1 MSAMKLFPRTLVAL
15 AIASLASSWSASAQS
30 SGSIMFT
37 ARLTPSSG
45 VAEPVRGLPFYLLR
59 KSFADIQRE
68 AEASEPKPDMDRF
81 IDGLTVSKEL
91 KACMKKHQTVHIT
104 ADEFINNLTAE
115 EILTIPEFWRAYNR
129 LNLANTNF
137 GYPVPKYTERER
149 EKNPAKYQR
158 DVDDYHSR
166 ILHYIETKPDS
177 RDGMESDLS
186 SIDSSARWTNM
197 IESHRSAARNMA
209 LDLAQSRYLVA
220 QTQTDL
226 NGRAQLSNLP
236 SGDYWLT
243 CLNVYAEVG
252 DTRAKWD
259 VPVTVRADAAA
270 QVVLSNYNSVPAAK
284 PSN

>member
-1 MSAMKLFPRTLVAL
+1 MKLFSRVLVVL
-15 AIASLASSWSASAQS
+15 AIVLLVSSWPASAQS
-30 SGSIMFT
+30 SGSITFT

-68 AEASEPKPDMDRF
+68 AEASEPKPDMDKF

-91 KACMKKHQTVHIT
+91 KACMKKHHTVHII
-104 ADEFINNLTAE
+104 ADEFISNLTAE
-115 EILTIPEFWRAYNR
+115 EILNVPEFWHAYNR

-149 EKNPAKYQR
+149 QKNPAKYQR

-166 ILHYIETKPDS
+166 LLHYIETKPDS

-186 SIDSSARWTNM
+186 SLDSSARWTNM
-197 IESHRSAARNMA
+197 IESHRSATRNMA

-226 NGRAQLSNLP
+226 NGRAQFGNLP
-236 SGDYWLT
+236 PGNYWLT

-259 VPVTVRADAAA
+259 VPVSVRADTAA
-270 QVVLSNYNSVPAAK
+270 QIVLSNYNSVPAAK